1 MLKKHC
7 LALAASLL
15 LPFPAATATRAAEY
29 QPFPEGYGYMD
40 PAEIS
45 LLANA
50 VKNGDRTVLRD
61 HGWRMW
67 AGIMQPAKGLDWP
80 VWYTWPNTTAA
91 FAPAPTPGALA
102 AAAPASSGRS
112 LIQRNLINVDIPSDE
127 LPYYPI
133 PEAVA
138 KAYPNATSKCPNPS
152 GAPNICDGAHFQFNG
167 DIMIVTESLSK
178 EAYDWIRDPT
188 LKLYERKSLEKLHNE
203 HEHLLE
209 APARHIV
216 TKHMYWPVKAAGLSA
231 IPVWRN
237 DYDANYAKYAGYEVW
252 KNLVAVDPSGKSP
265 AQLEAKVSF
274 LYGVFE
280 PSKDKKTPTTPWPTV
295 TATATIYG
303 IDQFYHHKVTQAD
316 WDSFDEADKAILSA
330 ASYWAYNKPFEVG
343 DYLVTVAMHVNTKE
357 LPTWALQSVWWSDR
371 ADAGPYAANRP
382 SLPDAQGPWAHY
394 LLVESYGVPERPQG
408 AQPVAMNPYIELVI
422 HSVATNCN
430 NCHMRAGYPKAED
443 VHKVP
448 PFSAYYMA
456 DCPDALETLNPNSKC
471 LQPLT
476 LTDFQWIISDRA
488 K

>member
-7 LALAASLL
+7 LQLAASLL
-15 LPFPAATATRAAEY
+15 LALPSATAARAAEY
-29 QPFPEGYGYMD
+29 QPFPDGYGYMD
-40 PAEIS
+40 PSEIS
-45 LLANA
+45 LLVNA
-50 VKNGDRTVLRD
+50 VKDGDHAVLRD

-91 FAPAPTPGALA
+91 FAVEPAPGALA
-102 AAAPASSGRS
+102 AASSGRS
-112 LIQRNLINVDIPSDE
+112 LLKRNMINVNIPSTE

-138 KAYPNATSKCPNPS
+138 KAYPNATSKC
-152 GAPNICDGAHFQFNG
+152 GANNICDGAHFQFNG
-167 DIMIVTESLSK
+167 DIMIPTESLSK
-178 EAYDWIRDPT
+178 EAFDWIRGSKPSAP
-188 LKLYERKSLEKLHNE
+188 KLYEVESLDKLHKDGV
-203 HEHLLE
+203 HLLE

-231 IPVWRN
+231 IPVWRD
-237 DYDANYAKYAGYEVW
+237 DYGPNYAKYAGYELW

-280 PSKDKKTPTTPWPTV
+280 PDQTTPWPTV
-295 TATATIYG
+295 TATATLYG
-303 IDQFYHHKVTQAD
+303 IDQFYHHKVTRAA

-394 LLVESYGVPERPQG
+394 LLVDSYGVPVRPGG
-408 AQPVAMNPYIELVI
+408 AQPVAMNPYIELAI
-422 HSVATNCN
+422 HPVATNCN
-430 NCHMRAGYPKAED
+430 NCHNRAGWPNSQAA
-443 VHKVP
+443 HKLP
-448 PFSAYYMA
+448 PFASYQNA
-456 DCPDALETLNPNSKC
+456 DCPDPLETLNPDSKC
-471 LQPLT
+471 LKPLT
-476 LTDFQWIISDRA
+476 LTDFQWIIPDRA

>member
-15 LPFPAATATRAAEY
+15 LALPVATATRAAEY
-29 QPFPEGYGYMD
+29 QPFPDGYGYMD
-40 PAEIS
+40 PSEIS

-50 VKNGDRTVLRD
+50 VKDGDHAVLRD

-91 FAPAPTPGALA
+91 FAAEPTPGAFA
-102 AAAPASSGRS
+102 AAAPASSGKS
-112 LIQRNLINVDIPSDE
+112 LIQRNLINKDIPSDE

-138 KAYPNATSKCPNPS
+138 KAYPNATSKCSNPD
-152 GAPNICDGAHFQFNG
+152 GPPNICDGAHFQNNG

-178 EAYDWIRDPT
+178 EAYGWIRGSKPNT
-188 LKLYERKSLEKLHNE
+188 PKLYEIESLDKLHKDGV
-203 HEHLLE
+203 HLLE

-216 TKHMYWPVKAAGLSA
+216 TKHMYWPVKATGLSA
-231 IPVWRN
+231 IPVWRD
-237 DYDANYAKYAGYEVW
+237 DYDANYTKYAGYEVW

-280 PSKDKKTPTTPWPTV
+280 PEKDKKDAKTPWPTV

-316 WDSFDEADKAILSA
+316 WDSFDEAE
-330 ASYWAYNKPFEVG
+330 PG
-343 DYLVTVAMHVNTKE
+343 DPQRGE
-357 LPTWALQSVWWSDR
+357 LLGLQ
-371 ADAGPYAANRP
+371 
-382 SLPDAQGPWAHY
+382 
-394 LLVESYGVPERPQG
+394 
-408 AQPVAMNPYIELVI
+408 
-422 HSVATNCN
+422 
-430 NCHMRAGYPKAED
+430 
-443 VHKVP
+443 
-448 PFSAYYMA
+448 
-456 DCPDALETLNPNSKC
+456 
-471 LQPLT
+471 
-476 LTDFQWIISDRA
+476 
-488 K
+488 